1 MLEKIKATIEKALR
15 KLPKLDFKGNMWLI
29 YTAVV
34 LLFGSIILYIGTW
47 TWLMFWRA
55 ATGLEELKEI
65 IYVICGAPF
74 IAALT
79 MLRNSAVDKNGD
91 GVSDLSERE
100 VENKNGNEKNYY

>member
-1 MLEKIKATIEKALR
+1 MLKKIKTTIEKALD
-15 KLPKLDFKGNMWLI
+15 KLPKPTIKGNMWLI
-29 YTAVV
+29 YMAVV

-47 TWLMFWRA
+47 TWLMFWKA
-55 ATGLEELKEI
+55 ATGLDDLKEI

-79 MLRNSAVDKNGD
+79 MLRNSAVDKDGD

-100 VENKNGNEKNYY
+100 VENKNGNEENYH